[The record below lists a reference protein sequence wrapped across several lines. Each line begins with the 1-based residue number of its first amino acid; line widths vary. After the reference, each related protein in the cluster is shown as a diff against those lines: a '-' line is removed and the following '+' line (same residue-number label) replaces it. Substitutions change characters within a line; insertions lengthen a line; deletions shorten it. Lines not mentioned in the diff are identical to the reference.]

1 MSHRWRVA
9 VVVAVGL
16 AVASAVAVRTAA
28 ADEAALADVAPM
40 TLLEAPTHLR
50 FSAREVGAAARRQPA
65 PVEAALRDCDADA
78 RCERV
83 RAIWSRL
90 LPIARAQ
97 PCSAGDELR
106 LVLVTTGSSAYAHA
120 DGRVI
125 FPLAL
130 IDALT
135 LSDEEIAFILAHEIV
150 HVLLEHERELLT
162 AVDVLLRPDV
172 RRSAYDVY
180 QAMQFDLGLT
190 LKASF
195 LLHAA
200 EHEADVYGLQLAA
213 LAGFAPQRQASA
225 LDKLL
230 GTTGA
235 GNARARGTERAVLAT
250 HPADVER
257 VQRVRDVLPIA
268 QALYQAPR

>member
-1 MSHRWRVA
+1 MSQRWLVA
-9 VVVAVGL
+9 GIGWAIGL
-16 AVASAVAVRTAA
+16 AVAQPASA
-28 ADEAALADVAPM
+28 ADQTALPM
-40 TLLEAPTHLR
+40 ALLEAPTHLR

-65 PVEAALRDCDADA
+65 PMETALRDCDADA

-83 RAIWSRL
+83 RAVWARL
-90 LPIARAQ
+90 LPVARAQ

-106 LVLVTTGSSAYAHA
+106 LVPVMAGSSAYAHA

-162 AVDVLLRPDV
+162 AVDLLLRPDV

-200 EHEADVYGLQLAA
+200 EHEADIYGLQLAA
-213 LAGFAPQRQASA
+213 LAGFAPERQASA

-230 GTTGA
+230 GTPDQRA
-235 GNARARGTERAVLAT
+235 GRNGRTERAVIAT

-257 VQRVRDVLPIA
+257 VRRVRDVLPVA